1 MQFLMNSDLR
11 HNSYLRTLLI
21 FFLIFTFLYLC
32 LNIELEHSRLGL
44 FPDQIRYNLM
54 GNPESFLPAKDLAT
68 LFTDLHVNLFI
79 YPLIIMTVVSILVH
93 MKISNQAK
101 TLWIIVPSLAV
112 LIEICG
118 LLGTRFVHPILVW
131 MKILGFLLFETSMF
145 VMVFKVFIY
154 LISRPD
160 VQHSPKEH
168 FHRG

>member
-21 FFLIFTFLYLC
+21 LFLIFTFLYLS
-32 LNIELEHSRLGL
+32 LNIQLEYSRLGL
-44 FPDQIRYNLM
+44 FPEQIRNNLL

-79 YPLIIMTVVSILVH
+79 YPLMIMTVVSILVH
-93 MKISNQAK
+93 TKISNKAK

-118 LLGTRFVHPILVW
+118 LLGARFVHPFLVW
-131 MKILGFLLFETSMF
+131 MKILGFLLFEISMF
-145 VMVFKVFIY
+145 VMLFKVFIY

-160 VQHSPKEH
+160 EHKPKEH
-168 FHRG
+168 FRHG

>member
-21 FFLIFTFLYLC
+21 LFLIFTFFYLS
-32 LNIELEHSRLGL
+32 LNIQLEYSRLGL
-44 FPDQIRYNLM
+44 FPEQIRNNLL

-79 YPLIIMTVVSILVH
+79 YPLMIMTVVSILVH
-93 MKISNQAK
+93 TKISNRAK

-118 LLGTRFVHPILVW
+118 LLGARFVHPFLVW
-131 MKILGFLLFETSMF
+131 MKIVGFFLFEISMF
-145 VMVFKVFIY
+145 VMLFKVFVY
-154 LISRPD
+154 LMGRPD
-160 VQHSPKEH
+160 EHKPKEH
-168 FHRG
+168 FHHG